1 MKTLAITTSTNRC
14 AVALLLGAEP
24 VAARIVDEDR
34 LHAERI
40 FALIDDALLE
50 AAWTKEE
57 LGLVACDLGPGSFT
71 GVRVGLATAKGIAL
85 GLGIPIVGVG
95 SLEAMAAAV
104 IHGTLGAPVL
114 AVIDARRGE
123 RFVAAYA
130 VDGVRMA
137 PRHVANA
144 DLASLAAE
152 LGDGWRWCGDASGL
166 LDDANGL
173 LAPACRL
180 PDPCWVGKVGA
191 ALVRSRGPDELAALE
206 PVYVRGPDAGLPATP
221 PDWRVQRPMSR

>member
-114 AVIDARRGE
+114 AVIDAPWRTLCCGVCRRRSSDGATPRRE
-123 RFVAAYA
+123 RGPSFA
-130 VDGVRMA
+130 
-137 PRHVANA
+137 
-144 DLASLAAE
+144 
-152 LGDGWRWCGDASGL
+152 CGGARR
-166 LDDANGL
+166 
-173 LAPACRL
+173 RL
-180 PDPCWVGKVGA
+180 
-191 ALVRSRGPDELAALE
+191 ALVRRRKRFAGRCERAA
-206 PVYVRGPDAGLPATP
+206 GSGLPFA
-221 PDWRVQRPMSR
+221 